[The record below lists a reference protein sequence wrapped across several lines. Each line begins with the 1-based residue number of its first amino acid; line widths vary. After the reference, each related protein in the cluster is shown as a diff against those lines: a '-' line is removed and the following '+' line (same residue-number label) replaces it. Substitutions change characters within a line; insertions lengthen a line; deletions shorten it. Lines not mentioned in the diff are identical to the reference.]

1 VPLSEVDAPA
11 MMVLAMRFAS
21 YWSARGIREIDP
33 KERKMMDTFEMVGFA
48 VLCLAF
54 EVILVTGLCPIH

>member
-1 VPLSEVDAPA
+1 

-33 KERKMMDTFEMVGFA
+33 KERKLMDTFEMVGFA

-54 EVILVTGLCPIH
+54 EVILVAGLCPIH